1 MATVITQERTN
12 ILKLTVGLFNAAPG
26 ANYLSEFTSVF
37 EANGHNLAALA
48 GTLGT
53 TGAFQSLYPNFQTAS
68 EFATKFLTTL
78 GLQGNTE
85 AVDFVTAKFNAGVPK
100 AQIIFDALV
109 ALDAS
114 TSAEFA
120 AAKAILDNKA
130 AVAENYS
137 VTLGASSTS
146 LETLQGALANVTA
159 DPASVTAANAANA
172 GGNGQTFTL
181 TSGADNIVG
190 TAGNDTI
197 KAVIDAQDAA
207 LGATSAKITTL
218 NATDDI
224 AGGAGTDTLSI
235 IANGNA
241 VNSVTPLFLTGV
253 EKVSVKDV
261 DVTGAN
267 GTTLNLVNATGV
279 TEVIN
284 DGSVAAIAFQNI
296 GSAAVTVKNVTTA
309 VGTTFT
315 RGTSAVTADLT
326 VNLENVG
333 KAVTAADA
341 SGAVATQM
349 AALSSLSANN
359 QSTKATINATGY
371 VNVLS
376 AELSGSAGAGH
387 TVDTL
392 TVNAAGTTIFGASG
406 GAVDITGFDTTKAAK
421 IVVTGAGNVSL
432 NTLAAVVQ
440 TVDASAS
447 TGNVTL
453 QGTQY
458 NAGTN
463 AAALA
468 APGLKLTGGS
478 GNDSFTFDGVA
489 TAVVDMGAGN
499 DTAIVNAGLTAGAS
513 IKGGEGTDTVQLTV
527 ADINALEAQTAAGTA
542 LRATISGFEKLGV
555 TGDLTGAINAAR
567 AGGYNYVVLNGA
579 VDNADVG
586 SVLDESVNITGLTT
600 GATVE
605 FRGIPAGVGGV
616 NEDIAQVVMTDA
628 ALSTTDVLNIV
639 LNANLA
645 AAANNNSQVTA
656 KVGVAG
662 INTINVTANDL
673 VNDVTDDDLT
683 AAADVADNGAGD
695 GYTLVL
701 SNTANVN
708 TINVAGS
715 SFVNYTMSA
724 GTDAATLLDAS
735 ASTGNFTTSVA
746 AFAGTQRIEVKGSQ
760 GVNDITGSGLAFG
773 EKITGGA
780 KGDSI
785 TGGAGADDMTGNGGR
800 DYFIQGAGAS
810 GLTAATVDQISDFGK
825 VTVAA
830 TVAEVSGM
838 TNIGTFQDSATARGG
853 DNADIVDFAA
863 VAGTAVGSAKS
874 SADDA
879 AINVALE
886 ALDLSDA
893 TQFAGKVINASIA
906 KGVLTVGGADAA
918 MVDTLAEWVAVA
930 NVAAETAGE
939 TVAFQFN
946 SNTYLFQQQVA
957 GDELVELTGVTG
969 VTGVVLVGS
978 AVAAAVGDIFV
989 L

>member
-1 MATVITQERTN
+1 M
-12 ILKLTVGLFNAAPG
+12 
-26 ANYLSEFTSVF
+26 
-37 EANGHNLAALA
+37 
-48 GTLGT
+48 
-53 TGAFQSLYPNFQTAS
+53 
-68 EFATKFLTTL
+68 
-78 GLQGNTE
+78 
-85 AVDFVTAKFNAGVPK
+85 
-100 AQIIFDALV
+100 
-109 ALDAS
+109 
-114 TSAEFA
+114 
-120 AAKAILDNKA
+120 
-130 AVAENYS
+130 
-137 VTLGASSTS
+137 
-146 LETLQGALANVTA
+146 
-159 DPASVTAANAANA
+159 
-172 GGNGQTFTL
+172 GQKTPL

-207 LGATSAKITTL
+207 LGANSAKITTL

-224 AGGAGTDTLSI
+224 AGGAGTDSLSI

-241 VNSVTPLFLTGV
+241 ANSVTPLFLTGV

-261 DVTGAN
+261 DNTGAN

-296 GSAAVTVKNVTTA
+296 GTAAVTVKNVTTA

-376 AELSGSAGAGH
+376 AELSGNAGAGH

-458 NAGTN
+458 NTGTN

-513 IKGGEGTDTVQLTV
+513 IKGGEGTDTVQLAV

-555 TGDLTGAINAAR
+555 TGDLTGAINAAL

-586 SVLDESVNITGLTT
+586 AVADESVNITGLTT

-605 FRGIPAGVGGV
+605 FRALGVY
-616 NEDIAQVVMTDA
+616 EDIAQVVMTDA
-628 ALSTTDVLNIV
+628 ALSTTDVLNIA

-683 AAADVADNGAGD
+683 AAADLADNGAGD

-830 TVAEVSGM
+830 TAAEVGGM
-838 TNIGTFQDSATARGG
+838 TNIGTFQGSATARGG
-853 DNADIVDFAA
+853 DNADIVDFTA

-946 SNTYLFQQQVA
+946 SNTYLFQQQAA

-969 VTGVVLVGS
+969 VTGVVLVGG

>member
-1 MATVITQERTN
+1 MDITTQERTN

-100 AQIIFDALV
+100 AQIIYDALV

-120 AAKAILDNKA
+120 AAKAILANKA

-224 AGGAGTDTLSI
+224 AGGAGTDSLSI

-241 VNSVTPLFLTGV
+241 ANSVTPLFLTGV

-261 DVTGAN
+261 DNTGAN

-296 GSAAVTVKNVTTA
+296 GTAAVTVKNVTTA

-376 AELSGSAGAGH
+376 AELSGNAGAGH

-458 NAGTN
+458 NTGTN

-513 IKGGEGTDTVQLTV
+513 IKGGEGTDTVQLAV

-555 TGDLTGAINAAR
+555 TGDLTGAINAAH

-579 VDNADVG
+579 VDNADAGPVA
-586 SVLDESVNITGLTT
+586 DESVNITGLTT

-605 FRGIPAGVGGV
+605 FRALGVY
-616 NEDIAQVVMTDA
+616 EDIAQVVMTDA
-628 ALSTTDVLNIV
+628 ALSTTDVLNIA

-785 TGGAGADDMTGNGGR
+785 TGGVGADDMTGNGGR
-800 DYFIQGAGAS
+800 DYFIQGASAS

-830 TVAEVSGM
+830 TAAEVSGM

-853 DNADIVDFAA
+853 DNADIVDFTA

-946 SNTYLFQQQVA
+946 SNTYLFQQQAA

>member
-1 MATVITQERTN
+1 MN
-12 ILKLTVGLFNAAPG
+12 
-26 ANYLSEFTSVF
+26 
-37 EANGHNLAALA
+37 
-48 GTLGT
+48 TLGT
-53 TGAFQSLYPNFQTAS
+53 S
-68 EFATKFLTTL
+68 
-78 GLQGNTE
+78 
-85 AVDFVTAKFNAGVPK
+85 
-100 AQIIFDALV
+100 
-109 ALDAS
+109 
-114 TSAEFA
+114 
-120 AAKAILDNKA
+120 
-130 AVAENYS
+130 
-137 VTLGASSTS
+137 
-146 LETLQGALANVTA
+146 
-159 DPASVTAANAANA
+159 
-172 GGNGQTFTL
+172 
-181 TSGADNIVG
+181 
-190 TAGNDTI
+190 GNDTYNG
-197 KAVIDAQDAA
+197 VI
-207 LGATSAKITTL
+207 GATTTL
-218 NATDDI
+218 QDVDSI
-224 AGGAGTDTLSI
+224 DGGAGTDTLSVI
-235 IANGNA
+235 VTTVTANPTGGA
-241 VNSVTPLFLTGV
+241 DASPSTYTPVFLKGV
-253 EKVSVKDV
+253 EKVSVRDTTAAV
-261 DVTGAN
+261 GADTSLVTV
-267 GTTLNLVNATGV
+267 NLASAVGV

-284 DGSVAAIAFQNI
+284 DASLETLAFQNI
-296 GSAAVTVKNVTTA
+296 GSAAVTVKDVTTA

-315 RGTSAVTADLT
+315 RGTSSVTSDLT
-326 VNLENVG
+326 VNLSNVG
-333 KAVTAADA
+333 KAATAADA
-341 SGAVATQM
+341 TGTAAIQM
-349 AALSSLSANN
+349 GALSSVSANN
-359 QSTKATINATGY
+359 ASTKATINATGY
-371 VNVLS
+371 VNVVS
-376 AELSGSAGAGH
+376 AELSGNGGAGH

-392 TVNAAGTTIFGASG
+392 TINASGTTIFGAAAG
-406 GAVDITGFDTTKAAK
+406 GVDITGFDTTKSAQ

-440 TVDASAS
+440 TVNASAS

-453 QGTQY
+453 QGTVY
-458 NAGTN
+458 NTGTN

-513 IKGGEGTDTVQLTV
+513 IKGGEGTDTVQLAV

-579 VDNADVG
+579 VDNAG
-586 SVLDESVNITGLTT
+586 AGPVLDESVNITGLTT

-628 ALSTTDVLNIV
+628 ALSTTDILNIV
-639 LNANLA
+639 LNADLA
-645 AAANNNSQVTA
+645 ADANNNSQVTA

-662 INTINVTANDL
+662 INTINVTANDR

-715 SFVNYTMSA
+715 SFVNYTMSV

-830 TVAEVSGM
+830 TAAEVGGM
-838 TNIGTFQDSATARGG
+838 TNIGTFQGSATARGG
-853 DNADIVDFAA
+853 DNADIVDFTA
-863 VAGTAVGSAKS
+863 VAGTAVGSPKS

-886 ALDLSDA
+886 GLDLSDA

-946 SNTYLFQQQVA
+946 SNTYLFQQQAA

-969 VTGVVLVGS
+969 ATGVVLVGG